1 MAKAENGST
10 VQVHY
15 TGKLDDDSVFDS
27 SRERDEPLKFTIGEG
42 QVIPGFE
49 EAVEGMEPGDEIS
62 VHIPSDKAYG
72 PYRDDMVLEVER
84 EQLPEDLDPEVGQ
97 RLQLRQQN
105 GEVVNVT
112 LTDISESEVTLDANH
127 PLAGKDLNFDI
138 ELVDIVEGEQ

>member
-1 MAKAENGST
+1 MAKAANGST

-15 TGKLDDDSVFDS
+15 TGRLDEDDSVFDS
-27 SRERDEPLKFTIGEG
+27 SRERDEPLKFTIGEE

-49 EAVEGMEPGDEIS
+49 EAVEGMEPGEEKTVD
-62 VHIPSDKAYG
+62 IPSDEAYG

-84 EQLPEDLDPEVGQ
+84 DQLPDDLDPEVGQ

-112 LTDISESEVTLDANH
+112 LTEISDAEVTLDANH
-127 PLAGKDLNFDI
+127 PLAGKDLSFDI
-138 ELVDIVEGEQ
+138 ELVDIVEE

>member
-1 MAKAENGST
+1 MAKAANGST

-15 TGKLDDDSVFDS
+15 TGRLEEDDSVFDS
-27 SRERDEPLKFTIGEG
+27 SRERDEPLKFTIGEE

-49 EAVEGMEPGDEIS
+49 EAVEGMEPGDEKT
-62 VHIPSDKAYG
+62 VDIPSDEAYG

-84 EQLPEDLDPEVGQ
+84 NQLPDDLDPEVGQ

-112 LTDISESEVTLDANH
+112 LTEIAEDEVTLDANH
-127 PLAGKDLNFDI
+127 PLAGKDLSFDI
-138 ELVDIVEGEQ
+138 ELVDIVEK

>member
-1 MAKAENGST
+1 MAKAANGST

-15 TGKLDDDSVFDS
+15 TGRLEEDDSVFDS
-27 SRERDEPLKFTIGEG
+27 SRERDEPLKFTIGEE

-49 EAVEGMEPGDEIS
+49 EAVEGMEPGDEKT
-62 VHIPSDKAYG
+62 VDIPSDEAYG

-84 EQLPEDLDPEVGQ
+84 NQLPDDLDPEVGQ

-112 LTDISESEVTLDANH
+112 LTEIAEDEVTLDANH
-127 PLAGKDLNFDI
+127 PLAGKDLSFDI
-138 ELVDIVEGEQ
+138 ELVDIVEE